1 MKKKKN
7 GFCWNSKC
15 KKKLVLLRPKIFKI
29 HSMPRFDTTNVIIL
43 QNIWLFANSCGKIGL
58 GFPFKDIS

>member
-15 KKKLVLLRPKIFKI
+15 KEKLVLLRPKIFEI

-43 QNIWLFANSCGKIGL
+43 QNI
-58 GFPFKDIS
+58 